1 MEQIIA
7 HRRPLTGK
15 GGHHGI
21 GEIAVAAPGNAD
33 HHAGQRQQCR
43 TADAEG
49 DQDEG
54 QGHPHGGEQYRLPA
68 ADVGGQ
74 IPREEYRRQVAP
86 GGQGQQKAPAG
97 IAEVINFLKK
107 GHEIAHEHGSRAADK
122 EHKEGIGDQLVFLF
136 SGCFGH
142 NDIPLNERFLGY
154 PSTKPL
160 FGGQIR

>member
-7 HRRPLTGK
+7 HRRPFAGE
-15 GGHHGI
+15 GRHHGI
-21 GEIAVAAPGNAD
+21 GEITVAAPGNAD
-33 HHAGQRQQCR
+33 HHTGHRQQSR
-43 TADAEG
+43 AADAEG

-97 IAEVINFLKK
+97 IAEVIDFLKK

-122 EHKEGIGDQLVFLF
+122 EHKKGVHNQAVFLF
-136 SGCFGH
+136 SCCFGH
-142 NDIPLNERFLGY
+142 YVIHLI
-154 PSTKPL
+154 L
-160 FGGQIR
+160 FFTNRRNTA